1 MKIRPVILCGGA
13 GTRLWSNSKNHQ
25 AKQFIDFGNWTL
37 LGKTLERTKASIY
50 DAPIISTNKKYL
62 KQVKQHLKKNKIK
75 NYKII
80 LEPAK
85 RNTAPAIL
93 STALIKDIPNE
104 QPLMF
109 FSADH
114 LIEKMSIFNKAINKN
129 KSKLTSVKLS
139 SFGSFSFKKTPKR
152 LGRNPNT
159 KDSYI
164 IPELNKLNFK
174 PSNKIKENLN

>member
-13 GTRLWSNSKNHQ
+13 GTRLWPNSKNHQ
-25 AKQFIDFGNWTL
+25 AKQFIDFGKWTL

-62 KQVKQHLKKNKIK
+62 KEVKKHLKINKIK
-75 NYKII
+75 KYKIV
-80 LEPAK
+80 LEPEK

-114 LIEKMSIFNKAINKN
+114 LIEKMSVFNKAINKHKAN
-129 KSKLTSVKLS
+129 LTDQNLS
-139 SFGSFSFKKTPKR
+139 
-152 LGRNPNT
+152 L
-159 KDSYI
+159 I
-164 IPELNKLNFK
+164 HI
-174 PSNKIKENLN
+174 